1 MRITV
6 FVVTAIIEFAAAVF
20 GLFVLLLGLN
30 GFSERQ
36 ATPGL
41 IFYIV
46 FCLVSS
52 LVISFLATIA
62 AKTIVN
68 KQWLGKAA
76 AAIVS
81 IVLTS
86 MIGVTLVVV
95 AVFAGFILAEF
106 LRGAR

>member
-1 MRITV
+1 MP
-6 FVVTAIIEFAAAVF
+6 
-20 GLFVLLLGLN
+20 
-30 GFSERQ
+30 S
-36 ATPGL
+36 L

-52 LVISFLATIA
+52 LVISFLGSIA

-68 KQWLGKAA
+68 KQWLGKGVAA
-76 AAIVS
+76 FVS

-86 MIGVTLVVV
+86 MVGVMFVVV

-106 LRGAR
+106 LRRAS

>member
-6 FVVTAIIEFAAAVF
+6 FLVTAIVEFAAAVF
-20 GLFVLLLGLN
+20 GFFILLVGLN

-36 ATPGL
+36 ATPSL

-46 FCLVSS
+46 FCLMSS
-52 LVISFLATIA
+52 FLISFLGTIV

-68 KQWLGKAA
+68 KQWLGKAV

-81 IVLTS
+81 IILSST
-86 MIGVTLVVV
+86 IGVVFVVI
-95 AVFAGFILAEF
+95 AVFASLILAEF
-106 LRGAR
+106 LRKTG

>member
-1 MRITV
+1 M
-6 FVVTAIIEFAAAVF
+6 VTAIVEFAAAVF
-20 GLFVLLLGLN
+20 GFFVLLVGLN

-36 ATPGL
+36 ATPSL

-52 LVISFLATIA
+52 IVISFLGIIA

-68 KQWLGKAA
+68 KQWLGKVP

-81 IVLTS
+81 IILPST
-86 MIGVTLVVV
+86 IGVVLVVV
-95 AVFAGFILAEF
+95 AVFASLILAEF
-106 LRGAR
+106 LRRT